1 MERSEANVRV
11 AQKGGPE
18 GILPS
23 KEAKKGGAV
32 LIELLPQS
40 AGLYACTYKLEQLIN
55 ATSCIQ
61 A

>member
-1 MERSEANVRV
+1 MMERSEANLRV

-32 LIELLPQS
+32 KEDMFE
-40 AGLYACTYKLEQLIN
+40 GFNT
-55 ATSCIQ
+55 
-61 A
+61 

>member
-1 MERSEANVRV
+1 MERSEAKLRV

-32 LIELLPQS
+32 KEDMFE
-40 AGLYACTYKLEQLIN
+40 GFNT
-55 ATSCIQ
+55 
-61 A
+61 